1 MRESFHPLRSHLH
14 IAIPAMNESRYL
26 PATLAAI
33 EQQETTFDYTV
44 YVCVNQPDAWW
55 NEPERV
61 SICEDNR
68 LTLRRLET
76 EERFPI
82 HLLDFSSQGKGW
94 TGKRTGV
101 GQARKTLFDYI
112 LQRAEP
118 QDVLISLDADTMF
131 SQHYFQTIGEFF
143 EEHPKAIA
151 LSVPYFHPL
160 GNDERANRA
169 ILRYEIYMRSYLI
182 NLFLIESPFA
192 FTAIGSAIATRTSA
206 LKKIGGITPMKS
218 GEDFYLLQKLRKM
231 SYVHQWLPDVVHPAA
246 RFSARV
252 FFGTG
257 PAMIKGDQGDW
268 SSYPIYHHTLFQEIQ
283 QNYGLIPELYDHD
296 VETPFLNFL
305 KAQFQDD
312 NLWLPLRKNAPNLK
326 QFTKSFHE
334 KADGLRIL
342 QYLKTQQKQ
351 DSTSDQQS
359 LLDNMNYFSQR
370 LPDNLILPTTEL
382 FTPLDVLSV
391 TELDAL
397 RKKLYDIE
405 MHLRHEADHRHDNK
419 C

>member
-1 MRESFHPLRSHLH
+1 MRESSEPLRSHLH

-33 EQQETTFDYTV
+33 EQQKTTFNYTV
-44 YVCVNQPDAWW
+44 YVCVNQPDSWW
-55 NEPERV
+55 NDPEKV
-61 SICEDNR
+61 SVCEDNL
-68 LTLRRLET
+68 LTLTKLRT

-82 HLLDFSSQGKGW
+82 HVLDNSSQGKGW
-94 TGKRTGV
+94 NGKRTGV

-118 QDVLISLDADTMF
+118 QDVLISLDADTLF
-131 SQHYFQTIGEFF
+131 SHRYFQTIGDFF

-160 GNDERANRA
+160 GDDERANKA

-192 FTAIGSAIATRTSA
+192 FTAVGSAIATRTNA

-231 SYVHQWLPDVVHPAA
+231 SYVHQWLSDVVHPAA

-268 SSYPIYHHTLFQEIQ
+268 SSYPIYRHSLFEEIQ
-283 QNYGLIPELYDHD
+283 QNYNFIPELYHHD

-351 DSTSDQQS
+351 DSISDQQS

-370 LPDNLILPTTEL
+370 LPDSLILPTTEL
-382 FTPLDVLSV
+382 SAPLDQLSV
-391 TELDAL
+391 TELDKL

-405 MHLRHEADHRHDNK
+405 MHLRHEADRREG
-419 C
+419 